1 MSDTAAQ
8 ALRALTHALCEAA
21 GEEAGQQARLMLCHA
36 LRCEPGT
43 LVLHLNDELKDGQK
57 LELNELLQRRLSREP
72 LQYLLGE
79 WSFMGL
85 PFLVRPGALI
95 PRQDTETLCEYALRE
110 AKVRGYKT
118 ALDLCCG
125 TGCIGVSLAKLGG
138 MDVTMSDLS
147 PDCVSLAQENA
158 KRNDVDAAVLQGSFF
173 APIQGR
179 FDMILCNPPY
189 LTGAD
194 MTVLQPEVRYEPA
207 LALYG
212 GEDGLT
218 AYRAIREGYKAHIT
232 PGGMLLL
239 EVGDKQACDVCGL
252 FDGAQALPD
261 YNGIMRVVCV
271 RE

>member
-8 ALRALTHALCEAA
+8 TLRALTHALYEAA

-36 LRCEPGT
+36 LHCEPGK
-43 LVLHLNDELKDGQK
+43 LVLHLNDVLTDEQK
-57 LELNELLQRRLSREP
+57 IVLDELLQRRRNREP

-95 PRQDTETLCEYALRE
+95 PRQDTEALCEYALKE
-110 AKVRGYKT
+110 AKARGYKS

-147 PDCVSLAQENA
+147 PDCVSLARENA
-158 KRNDVDAAVLQGSFF
+158 QRNGVDAIVLQGSFF
-173 APIQGR
+173 APVQGR
-179 FDMILCNPPY
+179 FDLIVCNPPY
-189 LTGAD
+189 LTGPD
-194 MTVLQPEVRYEPA
+194 MSVLQPEVRYEPP

-218 AYRAIREGYKAHIT
+218 AYRAIRAAYKPYVA

-239 EVGDKQACDVCGL
+239 EVGDKQASDVCGL
-252 FDGAQALPD
+252 FDRATALPD

-271 RE
+271 QE

>member
-8 ALRALTHALCEAA
+8 SLRKLTHALSEAA

-36 LRCEPGT
+36 LHCEPGT
-43 LVLHLNDELKDGQK
+43 LVLHLGDVLTDGQSIV
-57 LELNELLQRRLSREP
+57 LDDLLQRRLSREP
-72 LQYLLGE
+72 LQYMLGE

-95 PRQDTETLCEYALRE
+95 PRQDTEALCEYALKE
-110 AKVRGYKT
+110 AKARGYKT

-147 PDCVSLAQENA
+147 PDCVSLARENA
-158 KRNDVDAAVLQGSFF
+158 QRSGVDAVVLQGSFF
-173 APIQGR
+173 APVRGR
-179 FDMILCNPPY
+179 FDLIACNPPY

-194 MTVLQPEVRYEPA
+194 MAVLQPEVRYEPA

-212 GEDGLT
+212 GEDGLE
-218 AYRAIREGYKAHIT
+218 AYRAIRAAYKAHIA

-239 EVGDKQACDVCGL
+239 EVGDKQASDVCGL
-252 FDGAQALPD
+252 FDGAAALPD

-271 RE
+271 QE